1 MEGISNNVNR
11 VMKVVDLFAGCGGFS
26 LDAISSKV
34 SVLHFCTKEFRRC
47 STEIKKGKEVIVNSI
62 VDNNGYDYVELT
74 SEIEKAIN
82 ILDAGMKVG
91 GLYVENEDYESIK
104 DKYSVLTPE
113 QVIAYDDTTF
123 SDSTFNN
130 NEEVNNCHLTLLRH
144 SDFLHGRVRDEL
156 FGIRDM
162 LIELRDYDSKLETC
176 LEEKYD
182 YVCKIY
188 ENGRWKKDK
197 EKLKFIIREE
207 IQGLN
212 GNEEKQEAI
221 EHLIKKNSV
230 NYSETEKG
238 FLNAKNP
245 AVYLYCHRKEL
256 SEDDMYSLLQVKY
269 VEDILESIKIYF
281 RLAGEAGYKY
291 LFCNLASEKFVTI
304 MLPSLLCYDDFETKY
319 KRLGILL
326 ACNDLGLTKW
336 HSNQCI
342 SSFNEVVNNALAD
355 EEEKVP
361 NPKTYT
367 TYYSK
372 LSEKRFYRLLNKKDL
387 TKEEKSIVDNLKDG
401 YHLALSTLCK
411 ALNRE
416 YPPFEVPLE
425 FKKMHKYAIE
435 PRALVGKNRN
445 PINLSLLNRYA
456 KVVSGE
462 VKEYIYNNL
471 TTK

>member
-47 STEIKKGKEVIVNSI
+47 STEIKKEKEVIVNSI

-74 SEIEKAIN
+74 SEIEKAIKL
-82 ILDAGMKVG
+82 LDAGMKEG
-91 GLYVENEDYESIK
+91 GLYVENEDYESIE
-104 DKYSVLTPE
+104 DKYSLLTPE

-130 NEEVNNCHLTLLRH
+130 NAEVNNCHLTLLRH
-144 SDFLHGRVRDEL
+144 SDFLHGRACDEL

-162 LIELRDYDSKLETC
+162 LIELRDYDSLLETC
-176 LEEKYD
+176 LDEKYD

-188 ENGRWKKDK
+188 ENGRWKRDK
-197 EKLKFIIREE
+197 EKLKFIIKEE

-212 GNEEKQEAI
+212 GNEKKQEAI
-221 EHLIKKNSV
+221 EHLIKNNRV
-230 NYSETEKG
+230 YYTETEKG
-238 FLNAKNP
+238 FLKAKNP
-245 AVYLYCHRKEL
+245 AVYLYCHRKKL

-281 RLAGEAGYKY
+281 RLAGEAEYKY
-291 LFCNLASEKFVTI
+291 LFCNLASEKFVTM
-304 MLPSLLCYDDFETKY
+304 MLPSLLSYDEFETKY

-326 ACNDLGLTKW
+326 ACNDLGLTQW
-336 HSNQCI
+336 DSNQCI

-355 EEEKVP
+355 EEGKVP
-361 NPKTYT
+361 DPKTYT

-372 LSEKRFYRLLNKKDL
+372 LPEKRFYMLLNKKDMS
-387 TKEEKSIVDNLKDG
+387 KEEKSLVEKFMDG
-401 YHLALSTLCK
+401 YHFALSTLCN
-411 ALNRE
+411 ALNKK
-416 YPPFEVPLE
+416 YPPVELPSHLG
-425 FKKMHKYAIE
+425 KMHANAIE
-435 PRALVGKNRN
+435 PRRLVNKSGS
-445 PINLSLLNRYA
+445 PIDLRILNRYA
-456 KVVSGE
+456 KVVNGE
-462 VKEYIYNNL
+462 VKEYIYNN
-471 TTK
+471 

>member
-11 VMKVVDLFAGCGGFS
+11 VMRVVDLFAGCGGFS

-47 STEIKKGKEVIVNSI
+47 STEIKKEKEVIVNSI

-74 SEIEKAIN
+74 SEIEKAIKL
-82 ILDAGMKVG
+82 LDAGMKEG
-91 GLYVENEDYESIK
+91 GLYVENEDYESIE
-104 DKYSVLTPE
+104 DKYSLLTPE
-113 QVIAYDDTTF
+113 QVIAYDDSTF
-123 SDSTFNN
+123 SDCTFNN
-130 NEEVNNCHLTLLRH
+130 NEEVNKCHLTLLKH

-176 LEEKYD
+176 LEGKYD

-188 ENGRWKKDK
+188 ENGRWKRDK
-197 EKLKFIIREE
+197 EKLKFIIKEE

-212 GNEEKQEAI
+212 ENEKKQEAI

-281 RLAGEAGYKY
+281 RLAGEAEYKY
-291 LFCNLASEKFVTI
+291 LFCNLASEKFVTT
-304 MLPSLLCYDDFETKY
+304 MLPSLLSYDDFETKY

-326 ACNDLGLTKW
+326 ACNDLGLTQW
-336 HSNQCI
+336 DSNQCI

-355 EEEKVP
+355 KKEKVP

-372 LSEKRFYRLLNKKDL
+372 LPEKRFYRLLNKKDL
-387 TKEEKSIVDNLKDG
+387 AKEEKSIVDNLKDG
-401 YHLALSTLCK
+401 YHFALSTLCK
-411 ALNRE
+411 ALNKK
-416 YPPFEVPLE
+416 YPPVELPSHLG
-425 FKKMHKYAIE
+425 KMHANAIE
-435 PRALVGKNRN
+435 PRRLFNKSGS
-445 PINLSLLNRYA
+445 PIDLRILNRYA
-456 KVVSGE
+456 KVVNGE
-462 VKEYIYNNL
+462 VKEYIYNN
-471 TTK
+471 

>member
-47 STEIKKGKEVIVNSI
+47 STEIKKEKEVIVNSI

-74 SEIEKAIN
+74 SEIEKAIKL
-82 ILDAGMKVG
+82 LDAGMKEG
-91 GLYVENEDYESIK
+91 GLYVENEDYESIE
-104 DKYSVLTPE
+104 DKYSLRTPE
-113 QVIAYDDTTF
+113 QVMAYDDTTF

-130 NEEVNNCHLTLLRH
+130 NAEVNKCHLTLLKH
-144 SDFLHGRVRDEL
+144 SDFLHGRARDEL
-156 FGIRDM
+156 IGIRDM
-162 LIELRDYDSKLETC
+162 LIELRDYDSLLETC

-182 YVCKIY
+182 YVCKKY

-197 EKLKFIIREE
+197 EKLKLIIQED

-221 EHLIKKNSV
+221 EHLINKNRV
-230 NYSETEKG
+230 YYTETEKG

-281 RLAGEAGYKY
+281 RLAGEAEYKY
-291 LFCNLASEKFVTI
+291 LFCNLASEKFVTM
-304 MLPSLLCYDDFETKY
+304 MLPSLLSYDDFETKY

-326 ACNDLGLTKW
+326 ACNDLGLTQW
-336 HSNQCI
+336 DSNQCI

-355 EEEKVP
+355 EEVKVP
-361 NPKTYT
+361 DPKTYT

-372 LSEKRFYRLLNKKDL
+372 LPEKRFYMLLNRNDL
-387 TKEEKSIVDNLKDG
+387 AKEEKSLVEKFMDG
-401 YHLALSTLCK
+401 YHFALSTLCN
-411 ALNRE
+411 ALNKK
-416 YPPFEVPLE
+416 YPPVELPSHLG
-425 FKKMHKYAIE
+425 KMHANAIE
-435 PRALVGKNRN
+435 PRRLVNKSGS
-445 PINLSLLNRYA
+445 PIDLRILNRYA
-456 KVVSGE
+456 KVVNGE
-462 VKEYIYNNL
+462 VKEYIYNN
-471 TTK
+471 

>member
-11 VMKVVDLFAGCGGFS
+11 VMKVVDLFADCGGFS

-34 SVLHFCTKEFRRC
+34 SVLHFSTKEFRRC
-47 STEIKKGKEVIVNSI
+47 STEIKKEKEIIVNSI

-82 ILDAGMKVG
+82 ILDAGMKG
-91 GLYVENEDYESIK
+91 GELYVENEDYEIIE
-104 DKYSVLTPE
+104 DKYSLLTPE
-113 QVIAYDDTTF
+113 QVIAYDDSTF

-130 NEEVNNCHLTLLRH
+130 NEEVNKCHLTLLKH

-197 EKLKFIIREE
+197 EKLKFIIKEE

-221 EHLIKKNSV
+221 EHLINKNSV
-230 NYSETEKG
+230 NYTETEKG
-238 FLNAKNP
+238 FLKAKNP

-281 RLAGEAGYKY
+281 RLAGEAEYKY
-291 LFCNLASEKFVTI
+291 LFCNLASEKFVTM
-304 MLPSLLCYDDFETKY
+304 MLPSLLSYDEFETKY

-326 ACNDLGLTKW
+326 ACNDLGLTQW
-336 HSNQCI
+336 DSNQCI

-355 EEEKVP
+355 EKEKVP

-367 TYYSK
+367 AYYSK

-387 TKEEKSIVDNLKDG
+387 TRDEKSLVEKFKDG
-401 YHLALSTLCK
+401 YHFALSTLCN
-411 ALNRE
+411 ALNKK
-416 YPPFEVPLE
+416 YPPVDLPSDLE
-425 FKKMHKYAIE
+425 KEHANAIE
-435 PRALVGKNRN
+435 QRRLVYKSGS
-445 PINLSLLNRYA
+445 PINLRILNRYA
-456 KVVSGE
+456 KVVNGE
-462 VKEYIYNNL
+462 VKEYIYNI
-471 TTK
+471 

>member
-11 VMKVVDLFAGCGGFS
+11 VMKVVDLFADCGGFS

-34 SVLHFCTKEFRRC
+34 TALHFCTKEFRRC
-47 STEIKKGKEVIVNSI
+47 STEIKKEKEVIVNSI

-74 SEIEKAIN
+74 SEIEKAIKL
-82 ILDAGMKVG
+82 LDAGMKEG
-91 GLYVENEDYESIK
+91 GLYVENEDYESIE
-104 DKYSVLTPE
+104 DKYSLLTPE
-113 QVIAYDDTTF
+113 QVIAYDDSTF

-130 NEEVNNCHLTLLRH
+130 NEEVNKCHLTLLKH
-144 SDFLHGRVRDEL
+144 SDFLHGRACDEL

-162 LIELRDYDSKLETC
+162 LIELRDYDRLLEKC

-182 YVCKIY
+182 YVCKKY
-188 ENGRWKKDK
+188 ENCRWKKDK
-197 EKLKFIIREE
+197 EKLKFIIKEE

-238 FLNAKNP
+238 FLKAKNP

-281 RLAGEAGYKY
+281 RLAGEAEYKY
-291 LFCNLASEKFVTI
+291 LFCNLASEKFVTM
-304 MLPSLLCYDDFETKY
+304 MLPSLLSYDDFETKY

-326 ACNDLGLTKW
+326 ACNDLGLTQW
-336 HSNQCI
+336 DSNQCV

-355 EEEKVP
+355 EKEKVP

-367 TYYSK
+367 AYYSK

-387 TKEEKSIVDNLKDG
+387 TRDEKSLVEKFKDG
-401 YHLALSTLCK
+401 YHFALSTLCN
-411 ALNRE
+411 ALNKK
-416 YPPFEVPLE
+416 YPPVDLPSDLE
-425 FKKMHKYAIE
+425 KMHANAIE
-435 PRALVGKNRN
+435 PRRLVNKRGN
-445 PINLSLLNRYA
+445 PIDLRILNRYA
-456 KVVSGE
+456 KVVNGE
-462 VKEYIYNNL
+462 VKEYIYNN
-471 TTK
+471 

>member
-11 VMKVVDLFAGCGGFS
+11 VMKVVDLFADCGGFS

-34 SVLHFCTKEFRRC
+34 SVLHFSTKEFRRC
-47 STEIKKGKEVIVNSI
+47 STEIKKEKEIIVNSI

-82 ILDAGMKVG
+82 ILDAGMKG
-91 GLYVENEDYESIK
+91 GELYVENEDYESIE
-104 DKYSVLTPE
+104 DKYSLLTPE
-113 QVIAYDDTTF
+113 QVIAYDDSTF

-130 NEEVNNCHLTLLRH
+130 NEEVNKCHLTLLRH

-188 ENGRWKKDK
+188 ENGRWKRDK
-197 EKLKFIIREE
+197 EKLKFIIKEE

-238 FLNAKNP
+238 FLKAKNH

-281 RLAGEAGYKY
+281 RLAGEAEYKY
-291 LFCNLASEKFVTI
+291 LFCNLASEKFVTM
-304 MLPSLLCYDDFETKY
+304 MLPSLLSYDDFETKY

-326 ACNDLGLTKW
+326 ACNDLGLTQW
-336 HSNQCI
+336 DSNQCI

-355 EEEKVP
+355 KKEKVP

-367 TYYSK
+367 AYYSK

-387 TKEEKSIVDNLKDG
+387 TKEEKSLVKKLKDG
-401 YHLALSTLCK
+401 YHFALSTLCN
-411 ALNRE
+411 ALNKK
-416 YPPFEVPLE
+416 YPPVELPSDLE
-425 FKKMHKYAIE
+425 KMHANAIE
-435 PRALVGKNRN
+435 PRRLVYKSGS
-445 PINLSLLNRYA
+445 PIDLRILNRYA
-456 KVVSGE
+456 KVVNGE
-462 VKEYIYNNL
+462 VKEYIYNN
-471 TTK
+471 